1 MSEECEDGQTVLSAE
16 ALVDA
21 IDANTYLWL
30 DEDRTRLG
38 VVAVDVMG
46 KAMAA
51 AVTALRFSETLRYEA
66 RGRTRPVD
74 IMGGVNRA
82 LHETLEKSTFVG
94 YCMGAVDLRSH
105 EIQISAGGY
114 HPPLY
119 YRQREDRVME
129 LDLGDLPLGVRSDT
143 DYASTHL
150 ALESGDML
158 LFFSDG
164 LIEAQD
170 DREDEYG
177 EARLQDLF
185 LSTAHERLDAEAIIE
200 RLLWDVGRFSA
211 SVGQTDDITII
222 VLRVL

>member
-1 MSEECEDGQTVLSAE
+1 
-16 ALVDA
+16 
-21 IDANTYLWL
+21 
-30 DEDRTRLG
+30 
-38 VVAVDVMG
+38 
-46 KAMAA
+46 
-51 AVTALRFSETLRYEA
+51 
-66 RGRTRPVD
+66 
-74 IMGGVNRA
+74 
-82 LHETLEKSTFVG
+82 
-94 YCMGAVDLRSH
+94 
-105 EIQISAGGY
+105 
-114 HPPLY
+114 
-119 YRQREDRVME
+119 ME